1 MKFKEIEFEIN
12 GDLIGANVYYK
23 AETKLVTKSDGIT
36 PDEYETTYDIH
47 SVNAYYVESGEPV
60 VDQIWEQV
68 VKMCEILIRP

>member
-60 VDQIWEQV
+60 PDHIWEQV

>member
-12 GDLIGANVYYK
+12 GDLIC
-23 AETKLVTKSDGIT
+23 AEVNYTTETNLVTKSDGIT

-47 SVNAYYVESGEPV
+47 SVDAYYVESGESVP
-60 VDQIWEQV
+60 DHIWEQV

>member
-12 GDLIGANVYYK
+12 GDLIC
-23 AETKLVTKSDGIT
+23 AEVNYTTETNLITKSDGIT

-47 SVNAYYVESGEPV
+47 SVDAYYVESSEPV
-60 VDQIWEQV
+60 PDSIWEQV

>member
-36 PDEYETTYDIH
+36 PDDYRTKYEIH
-47 SVNAYYVESGEPV
+47 NIDAYYVESGDPIK
-60 VDQIWEQV
+60 DRIWEDV